1 MRIDKIMRVID
12 EHCQKDRLNDIRQ
25 NPMESV
31 YMKLRKPCSS
41 CETML
46 MQMLISFFRK
56 VRSLR
61 YAEINLSV
69 LFTTAFFKDNGKT
82 STATDH
88 L

>member
-46 MQMLISFFRK
+46 MQMLISL
-56 VRSLR
+56 SL
-61 YAEINLSV
+61 I
-69 LFTTAFFKDNGKT
+69 
-82 STATDH
+82 H
-88 L
+88 I

>member
-41 CETML
+41 CETM
-46 MQMLISFFRK
+46 
-56 VRSLR
+56 
-61 YAEINLSV
+61 
-69 LFTTAFFKDNGKT
+69 
-82 STATDH
+82 
-88 L
+88 